1 LFTKNDFKGG
11 RVRCDLDVLESGRHD
26 GVMAREFGIY
36 TEFITLGQLVK
47 ALGMIGNGG
56 EIKMFLAE
64 TEVLVNGEID
74 QRRGRKIRVGDR
86 VIIGGEEVLVVSRD

>member
-1 LFTKNDFKGG
+1 
-11 RVRCDLDVLESGRHD
+11 
-26 GVMAREFGIY
+26 MAREFGIY

-64 TEVLVNGEID
+64 TEVFVNGEVD

-86 VIIGGEEVLVVSRD
+86 VVIRGEEILVISRD

>member
-1 LFTKNDFKGG
+1 
-11 RVRCDLDVLESGRHD
+11 
-26 GVMAREFGIY
+26 MAREFGIY

-64 TEVLVNGEID
+64 TEVFVNGEVD
-74 QRRGRKIRVGDR
+74 QRRGRKIRVGDQ
-86 VIIGGEEVLVVSRD
+86 VVIGGEEILVTSRD